1 MYLHIAF
8 SPPSRYLQYQTSKV
22 VTCCILFFQ
31 CSGSFQI
38 KMERL
43 TVILFATRILI
54 SHSREQIFF
63 TSSEYE
69 DGKSNYRNPRVKTI
83 WFEPK
88 YDDSSDISD
97 RRIETSRYSESPDRD
112 SRSSSVDSFRKST
125 YSESP
130 EKRIRR
136 FESSSS
142 SRSSE
147 SPRGNSNRQARF
159 G

>member
-1 MYLHIAF
+1 MDIKLARE
-8 SPPSRYLQYQTSKV
+8 SPLV
-22 VTCCILFFQ
+22 FFQ

-38 KMERL
+38 KMKKSI
-43 TVILFATRILI
+43 VILLATRILI
-54 SHSREQIFF
+54 SYPREQIFF
-63 TSSEYE
+63 TSSDYE
-69 DGKSNYRNPRVKTI
+69 VGKSNYRNPRVKTI

-88 YDDSSDISD
+88 HDDSSDISD
-97 RRIETSRYSESPDRD
+97 RRIETSRYSESSNRD
-112 SRSSSVDSFRKST
+112 SRLSSVDSFRKST

>member
-1 MYLHIAF
+1 MKKSL
-8 SPPSRYLQYQTSKV
+8 
-22 VTCCILFFQ
+22 
-31 CSGSFQI
+31 
-38 KMERL
+38 
-43 TVILFATRILI
+43 VILLATRIFI
-54 SHSREQIFF
+54 SYPREQIFF
-63 TSSEYE
+63 KSSDYE
-69 DGKSNYRNPRVKTI
+69 DGKSNYRNPPRVKTI

-97 RRIETSRYSESPDRD
+97 RRIETSRYSESPDRN